1 LGLKGGKVALTV
13 TVANDAFPDDTKFEV
28 VGLGEFTNGEAREV
42 TEEQEKV
49 FVSMYQ
55 MPVEEKVGE
64 SGNVDIS
71 GTTSIENM
79 DEVLGVDISDTM
91 PVDVGTGTEAPEEP
105 TTEEP
110 PPDPGAGE
118 TEIINPP
125 EGGGN

>member
-1 LGLKGGKVALTV
+1 VPLSV
-13 TVANDAFPDDTKFEV
+13 TVANDAFPDDTKFEI

-64 SGNVDIS
+64 SENVDIS
-71 GTTSIENM
+71 GTTTIENM
-79 DEVLGVDISDTM
+79 DDVLGVDISDTI
-91 PVDVGTGTEAPEEP
+91 PVDVGTGTETPEAPTE

-110 PPDPGAGE
+110 LPDPGAGE

-125 EGGGN
+125 EGGGS